1 MTEHTLDLPV
11 TPEITYYDFERLK
24 EVKELLL
31 LNPTMRL
38 QDVTPDGMPD
48 RLTDDE
54 IMSNQKANMLDSGLE
69 FTYNEEELDT

>member
-11 TPEITYYDFERLK
+11 TPEITYHDFERLK

-31 LNPTMRL
+31 MNPTMTL

-48 RLTDDE
+48 WFTDE
-54 IMSNQKANMLDSGLE
+54 EQMSRQKANMIDSGEE